1 LHRLSSITVM
11 AVVASVVLID
21 ASAAQTLVVLNKNDA
36 TMAIV
41 DPSSGKVL
49 GSVPTGEAPHEAAVS
64 EDGKLAFAANYGAQT
79 PGNTISVIDL
89 TTRKELRKVDLG
101 PLRRPHGLYVAQ
113 GKLYFT
119 AETNRLIG
127 RYDPATNKVDWLL
140 GTGQPGT
147 HMVLANKDVTKLFTA
162 NIAGDSMCVI
172 EQASSPGGAAG
183 ASANPNPYAWN
194 VTVVP
199 VGKGPEGFDLSPDGK
214 ELWAAHSRD
223 GGVSIIDV
231 ATKKV
236 TQTLDLQTKRSNRLK
251 FTPDGAHVLITD
263 LDAGQLLVLDAHARK
278 EIKRLPLGKQPEGI
292 LIVPDGSRA
301 YVAVSGDN
309 QLAVIDLKTLEVTGH
324 IATGNDPD
332 GMAWVPKR

>member
-1 LHRLSSITVM
+1 MHRLYHRIAIGVMTV
-11 AVVASVVLID
+11 AASLVLIE
-21 ASAAQTLVVLNKNDA
+21 ASAAQTLIVLNKNDA
-36 TMAIV
+36 TLSII
-41 DPSSGKVL
+41 DPSSGNVL
-49 GSVPTGEAPHEAAVS
+49 ASVPTGEAPHEAAVS
-64 EDGKLAFAANYGAQT
+64 DDGKLAFAANYGAQT

-119 AETNRLIG
+119 AEMNRLIG
-127 RYDPATNKVDWLL
+127 RYDPATNNVDWLL

-172 EQASSPGGAAG
+172 EQAASPGGT
-183 ASANPNPYAWN
+183 ANPNPYAWN

-263 LDAGQLLVLDAHARK
+263 LDAGQLLVVDAHARK

-309 QLAVIDLKTLEVTGH
+309 QLAVIDLKTWEVTGH

>member
-1 LHRLSSITVM
+1 LHHRIVIGAM
-11 AVVASVVLID
+11 AFVASVVLIE

-36 TMAIV
+36 TLAII

-64 EDGKLAFAANYGAQT
+64 DDGKLAFAANYGAQT

-119 AETNRLIG
+119 AEMNRLIG
-127 RYDPATNKVDWLL
+127 RYDPATNTVDWLL
-140 GTGQPGT
+140 GTGQPST
-147 HMVLANKDVTKLFTA
+147 HMVLANKAVTKLFTA
-162 NIAGDSMCVI
+162 NIAGDSMCVM
-172 EQASSPGGAAG
+172 EQAASAGGA
-183 ASANPNPYAWN
+183 SPNPYAWN

-231 ATKKV
+231 ATKTV

-263 LDAGQLLVLDAHARK
+263 LDAGQLLVLDAHTRK
-278 EIKRLPLGKQPEGI
+278 EIKRLTLGKQPEGI

-309 QLAVIDLKTLEVTGH
+309 QLAVIDLKTFEITGH
-324 IATGNDPD
+324 IATGNSPD
-332 GMAWVPKR
+332 GMAWVPKS